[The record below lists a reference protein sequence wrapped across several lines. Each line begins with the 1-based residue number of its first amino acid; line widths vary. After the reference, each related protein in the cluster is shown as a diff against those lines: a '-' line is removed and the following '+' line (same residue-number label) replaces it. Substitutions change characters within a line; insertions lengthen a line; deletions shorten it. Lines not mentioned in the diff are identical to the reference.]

1 MTWCEYKLGEV
12 TENFDSMRKPVK
24 GTDRKAGSF
33 PYYGASGIVDYVND
47 FIFDGEYL
55 LIAEDGENL
64 RTRKTPIA
72 FIATG
77 KYWVN
82 NHAHIV
88 RGNHRA
94 NTKYLSYVLKVTDV
108 SGYLTGSTMPKLTQG
123 NMNQIRLALPET
135 LEQER
140 IVNVLGALDDKI
152 ENNRRMNETLEEM
165 ARAIF
170 KSWFVDFDPVHA
182 KAAGTA
188 PAHMDAET
196 ATLFPN
202 EFGDD
207 GLPVGWVQAAL
218 GDIAKN
224 LKRTVKPN
232 EVDDSTPYIGL
243 EHMPRNCVALGDW
256 GAAGKVTSN
265 KSKFEKGEF
274 LFGKLR
280 PYFHK
285 VGVAPVSGICSTDIL
300 IVKAKEELWR
310 SMTIAC
316 ISSYEFVNYTDKM
329 ATGTKM
335 PRTNWKDMSRYGIT
349 LPEEKVAR
357 NFNDIIFPMLERV
370 ISNVE
375 ENQTLATL
383 RDTLLPKLMSGEI
396 RVSDAEREVEAA
408 V

>member
-33 PYYGASGIVDYVND
+33 PYYGASGIVDFVDD

-94 NTKYLSYVLKVTDV
+94 NTKYLSYALKVTDV

-123 NMNQIRLALPET
+123 NMNQIRLELPEI

-182 KAAGTA
+182 KAAGA
-188 PAHMDAET
+188 VPAHMDADT
-196 ATLFPN
+196 AALFPSS
-202 EFGDD
+202 FGDD
-207 GLPVGWVQAAL
+207 GLPEGWIRKTLGEVCTIKSGKRPPTKLTSPNNENNISVYGGNGIAWYTNEILFEQPFIITGRVGTLGTVYRVYEKCWVSDNAL
-218 GDIAKN
+218 CCF
-224 LKRTVKPN
+224 PN
-232 EVDDSTPYIGL
+232 FEEAFELVYFAMKEVDYQALNSGSTQPLLTQTTLKNQSIIAPS
-243 EHMPRNCVALGDW
+243 E
-256 GAAGKVTSN
+256 AGVLAFHQRIKV
-265 KSKFEKGEF
+265 
-274 LFGKLR
+274 LFK
-280 PYFHK
+280 K
-285 VGVAPVSGICSTDIL
+285 IL
-300 IVKAKEELWR
+300 A
-310 SMTIAC
+310 
-316 ISSYEFVNYTDKM
+316 N
-329 ATGTKM
+329 
-335 PRTNWKDMSRYGIT
+335 N
-349 LPEEKVAR
+349 
-357 NFNDIIFPMLERV
+357 
-370 ISNVE
+370 E
-375 ENQTLATL
+375 ENQTLAEL

-396 RVSDAEREVEAA
+396 RVADAESEVEAA